1 MELWY
6 KKPAAYWE
14 EALPLGNGRLGAM
27 VWSGVEQEKI
37 SLNED
42 SLWSGYPQSHDIPGA
57 EKYYEEARR
66 LAREKKYCEAQV
78 LIEENVLGQ
87 YTQSYLPLGE
97 LILDMVHPEG
107 EVSDYRRW
115 LDLEKAMC
123 GLRYSVGNV
132 SYAREAFVSAPD
144 QVMVMRISAD
154 KAGKVSLRAGYT
166 CQLRATVSAEGGCM
180 VLDGIAP
187 SQVDPSYVN
196 SEDPVIYEEDPKKK
210 GMRFCAMLTIRQKG
224 GTVRQLPE
232 GLEVAGADSVTLY
245 LAARTSFN
253 GPFRQPFLEGKPY
266 RENCLKD
273 LRAVGESGYDALAA
287 RHVED
292 YRVYFDRVRIDLGAG
307 REDFNSSLQFL
318 SQCLEKAYGR
328 RAVILIDEYDVP
340 LENAYFAGFY
350 GEMTSFIRSLFD
362 SALKTNLSLEF
373 AVVTGCLRITRES
386 IFTGLNNL
394 NMISVLSDLYAE
406 YFGFTQKEVDE
417 ALRFYGREGKRE
429 VMKRWYDGYRFGSAE
444 VYNPWSVIKYIQD
457 IAENE
462 NYLPRP
468 YWANTSSNNIV
479 KTLVEKA
486 DISVKEEIEKLIGGG
501 AVEKAVHEE
510 VTYGDM
516 DGNQDNLWNFLF
528 FTGYL
533 KKVEERIEGRTIRL
547 KLAIPNEEVRYIYEN
562 TIINWFRER
571 IKKEDLSLL
580 YRSLEE
586 GDCQAAGEII
596 ASHLAGTISFYDYA
610 ENFYHGFMLGMLSQA
625 DRYIVRSNRES
636 GNGRYD
642 IVMKTP
648 SRRGLAILIELKAA
662 LSMDDLEKA
671 CQRGLSQIEEMG
683 YGRELQEDGY
693 RNIKRYAV
701 AFYKKD
707 CEVMGG

>member
-1 MELWY
+1 MQQQYKPLPIGVDDFKKIIVHDYFYVDKTLLVKELLD
-6 KKPAAYWE
+6 KKGDVNLFMRPRRFGKTLSLSMLRYYFE
-14 EALPLGNGRLGAM
+14 KEYDREGNI
-27 VWSGVEQEKI
+27 VDNS
-37 SLNED
+37 SLFHGL
-42 SLWSGYPQSHDIPGA
+42 SIRRAG
-57 EKYYEEARR
+57 EKYQKEM
-66 LAREKKYCEAQV
+66 
-78 LIEENVLGQ
+78 GQ
-87 YTQSYLPLGE
+87 YPVVFLTLKSAKQPDFPMAYGAIKEAIACEYRRHSRILELLPE
-97 LILDMVHPEG
+97 EG
-107 EVSDYRRW
+107 ERKKFQ
-115 LDLEKAMC
+115 E
-123 GLRYSVGNV
+123 
-132 SYAREAFVSAPD
+132 
-144 QVMVMRISAD
+144 
-154 KAGKVSLRAGYT
+154 
-166 CQLRATVSAEGGCM
+166 
-180 VLDGIAP
+180 IA
-187 SQVDPSYVN
+187 N
-196 SEDPVIYEEDPKKK
+196 
-210 GMRFCAMLTIRQKG
+210 
-224 GTVRQLPE
+224 
-232 GLEVAGADSVTLY
+232 
-245 LAARTSFN
+245 
-253 GPFRQPFLEGKPY
+253 
-266 RENCLKD
+266 
-273 LRAVGESGYDALAA
+273 
-287 RHVED
+287 
-292 YRVYFDRVRIDLGAG
+292 LGAG

-386 IFTGLNNL
+386 IFTGPNNL